1 MRNNSYFLH
10 HQKNCLNLQKDR
22 TYKKFCIIKKNLNL
36 QKWQK
41 IEDTLSLRYLLI
53 MISWLNKYFINWLWF
68 VSIFLL
74 TMLSFAK
81 NLVCQLKTVGLLK
94 GSLNTLCTLVLIIVA
109 LKETGWY
116 IHWLRLLKISGYIY
130 SSNIDLHYDN
140 YSENI

>member
-1 MRNNSYFLH
+1 MH
-10 HQKNCLNLQKDR
+10 HQKMTWIFKR
-22 TYKKFCIIKKNLNL
+22 TEITRNFASSKNLNL
-36 QKWQK
+36 QKWQI
-41 IEDTLSLRYLLI
+41 IEDTLSLRYLLT

-109 LKETGWY
+109 LKETGLVY
-116 IHWLRLLKISGYIY
+116 TLIKTFENNIY
-130 SSNIDLHYDN
+130 SSNINLHYDN
-140 YSENI
+140 SSENI

>member
-109 LKETGWY
+109 LKETGLVY
-116 IHWLRLLKISGYIY
+116 TLIKTFENNIY